1 MFHLIRR
8 LPLEHPIKPMLPNPI
23 SRLVVKSFQPL
34 VLTACAVTGVGL
46 GLLPS
51 LSPHTAS
58 LVWMAPAQAQSF
70 SDEQIKDYAS
80 ALIEIEVLRQSVRA
94 ELKEKMG
101 PDIPNLMCDKP
112 NTLDDFPLNVRG
124 VAKTYCDQSKKIVE
138 KYGLTT
144 ELFNKITIDLGG
156 DAALRKRIQDAMRR

>member
-1 MFHLIRR
+1 MRH
-8 LPLEHPIKPMLPNPI
+8 LPLEHPIKPMLPNPV
-23 SRLVVKSFQPL
+23 SRIIAKSFKPL
-34 VLTACAVTGVGL
+34 VLTAFSLTGMGL

-80 ALIEIEVLRQSVRA
+80 ALIEIEALRQSVRT

-101 PDIPNLMCDKP
+101 SNIPNLICDDPK
-112 NTLDDFPLNVRG
+112 TLDAFPLNLRG
-124 VAKTYCDQSKKIVE
+124 VAKTYCDESTKIVE

-144 ELFNKITIDLGG
+144 KLFNEITAELPG
-156 DAALRKRIQDAMRR
+156 DATLRKRIQDAMRR